1 VQILACTAYCFRKGV
16 MRFALGLL
24 PMDVPAVKPRQA
36 DAFLYL
42 AKNCSFLN
50 QKQSF
55 AILNGFFSE
64 FGK

>member
-1 VQILACTAYCFRKGV
+1 
-16 MRFALGLL
+16 MRFALGPL

-36 DAFLYL
+36 DAFLDL